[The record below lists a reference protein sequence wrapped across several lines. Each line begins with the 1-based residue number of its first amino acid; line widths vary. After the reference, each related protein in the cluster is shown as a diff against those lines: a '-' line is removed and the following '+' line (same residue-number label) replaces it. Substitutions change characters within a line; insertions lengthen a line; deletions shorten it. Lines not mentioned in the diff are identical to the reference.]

1 MTQSLKKALIVLPIS
16 LLLLVG
22 CGDDGE
28 TSSDDSATQAAGS
41 EDGASDD
48 ATSDSEPSDDATSD
62 SDSSDDDASGDDAS
76 SDTGSGDGDDASWGS
91 LDESTDLCSLVSE
104 ETLAASGLT
113 TADGGQADRA
123 GEPACVWNSFERE
136 ISVSVDFA
144 YTLGAIDEFSQG
156 AEDMNGHPVQVESD
170 DDTTCLYAFTVGD
183 QTRVRVMVEDNDP
196 TTSPGEPCD
205 AGRPALDDVMETIA

>member
-1 MTQSLKKALIVLPIS
+1 MKQSLKRTLVLLPVS
-16 LLLLVG
+16 LLLLAG
-22 CGDDGE
+22 CGDDDGD
-28 TSSDDSATQAAGS
+28 TTSDDNPSQAAGS
-41 EDGASDD
+41 GDGSSDD
-48 ATSDSEPSDDATSD
+48 ASSGSGSGDGSSSDGG
-62 SDSSDDDASGDDAS
+62 SDDDAS
-76 SDTGSGDGDDASWGS
+76 SDSDSGSGDGDDASWGS

-113 TADGGQADRA
+113 AADGGQVDRA

-196 TTSPGEPCD
+196 TASPGEPCD
-205 AGRPALDDVMETIA
+205 AGRPALDDVMETIG